1 MSTASSPSEKRL
13 SGGLDA
19 ASAASKARLRVWLR
33 ILKVSRI
40 IERELRERLRVE
52 FDTTLPRF
60 DVMAALYRAEKG
72 LNMSELSGVLRV
84 SNGNVTGIVDRL
96 VADGLIMRVPVEGD
110 RRAMIVRLTKKGRTH
125 FSELA
130 KVHEGWVSELLRS
143 VDANEA
149 EKLSAQLANIG
160 SRLDRLK
167 ATEE

>member
-1 MSTASSPSEKRL
+1 MSIASSPSDRRFA
-13 SGGLDA
+13 SSPDA
-19 ASAASKARLRVWLR
+19 GASKARLRVWLR

-60 DVMAALYRAEKG
+60 DVMAALHRADEG

-96 VADGLIMRVPVEGD
+96 VADGLIVRVPVVGD
-110 RRAMIVRLTKKGRTH
+110 RRAMIVRLTRKGRTH

-130 KVHEGWVSELLRS
+130 EAHEGWVSGMLRS
-143 VDANEA
+143 VDTLEA
-149 EKLSAQLANIG
+149 EKLIAHLGAIG
-160 SRLDRLK
+160 RRLDGLR

>member
-1 MSTASSPSEKRL
+1 MASTPSEKRL
-13 SGGLDA
+13 TGGLGA
-19 ASAASKARLRVWLR
+19 GAAASKARLRVWLR
-33 ILKVSRI
+33 IVKVSRI

-84 SNGNVTGIVDRL
+84 SNGNVTGIVARL
-96 VADGLIMRVPVEGD
+96 VADGLIMRIPVEDD

-130 KVHEGWVSELLRS
+130 EAHEGLVSELLRS
-143 VDANEA
+143 VDANDG
-149 EKLSAQLANIG
+149 EKLIAQLGNIG

-167 ATEE
+167 ASEE

>member
-1 MSTASSPSEKRL
+1 
-13 SGGLDA
+13 
-19 ASAASKARLRVWLR
+19 
-33 ILKVSRI
+33 
-40 IERELRERLRVE
+40 VE

-125 FSELA
+125 FAELA
-130 KVHEGWVSELLRS
+130 EAHEGWVSELLRS
-143 VDANEA
+143 VDAPDA
-149 EKLSAQLANIG
+149 EKLIAQLGSIG
-160 SRLDRLK
+160 SRLERPK
-167 ATEE
+167 AEE

>member
-1 MSTASSPSEKRL
+1 VAVSQRTNPNP
-13 SGGLDA
+13 A
-19 ASAASKARLRVWLR
+19 ANAASKARLRVWLR
-33 ILKVSRI
+33 ILKVSRM

-96 VADGLIMRVPVEGD
+96 VDDGLIVRVPVEGD
-110 RRAMIVRLTKKGRTH
+110 RRAMIVRLTKKGRAH

-130 KVHEGWVSELLRS
+130 EAHERWVNEMLRS
-143 VDANEA
+143 VGTPEA
-149 EKLSAQLANIG
+149 ESLISQLGSIG
-160 SRLDRLK
+160 NRLDQLK
-167 ATEE
+167 TAAE